1 MKPALRID
9 PSLLPSLAAF
19 ECVARHASFSRAAAE
34 MGLSASALSQSMRT
48 LEQRLGVRLLART
61 TRRVGLS
68 EEGAHILDGVR
79 RGLSE
84 LDAAIGALEETR
96 GQPGGMVRITLPRIT
111 YALLFAPHIPSF
123 SAHFPGVGLEFSL
136 EDGLVDIVA
145 EGFDVG
151 VRLGGNIE
159 ADMVAVPI
167 GRAGRMV
174 TVASP
179 GYFARHPRPTSL
191 EALAGHDCSRF
202 RYITSGRLARWDFRR
217 DGDSVEVEV
226 NGRFIVNDL
235 DAELDLVRSGL
246 VLAQVMES
254 MVEDEIRDG
263 RLVTVLDE
271 FAWEMGRPHL
281 YFPSTAQM
289 PTRLR
294 VFIDHFQ
301 AANADGESG
310 ADKRPA
316 DADRS

>member
-61 TRRVGLS
+61 TRRVGLT
-68 EEGAHILDGVR
+68 EEGAHIVDRVR
-79 RGLSE
+79 RGLGE
-84 LDAAIGALEETR
+84 LDDALGALEETR
-96 GQPGGMVRITLPRIT
+96 GQPGGMVRINLSRMA
-111 YALLFAPHIPSF
+111 YASLFAPHIVSF
-123 SAHFPGVGLEFSL
+123 SERFPGVGLEFAL
-136 EDGLVDIVA
+136 DDGLADIVA
-145 EGFDVG
+145 EGFDIG

-167 GRAGRMV
+167 GRPLRLV
-174 TVASP
+174 TVATP
-179 GYFARHPRPTSL
+179 GYFARRPPPHSL
-191 EALAGHDCSRF
+191 EALAEHDCSRF

-217 DGDSVEVEV
+217 DGLPVEVEV
-226 NGRFIVNDL
+226 KGRFVVNDL
-235 DAELDLVRSGL
+235 EAELHLVRSGL

-254 MVEDEIRDG
+254 MVADEICDG

-271 FAWEMGRPHL
+271 FASEVGRAHL

-301 AANADGESG
+301 AENAD
-310 ADKRPA
+310 DDPDRRHPA
-316 DADRS
+316 AQG